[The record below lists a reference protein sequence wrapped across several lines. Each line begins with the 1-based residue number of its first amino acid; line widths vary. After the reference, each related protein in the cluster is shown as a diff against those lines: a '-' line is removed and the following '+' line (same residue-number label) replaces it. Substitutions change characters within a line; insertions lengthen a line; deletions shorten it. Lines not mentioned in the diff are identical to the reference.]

1 MYGKLKGI
9 HFLSSLCQSLAII
22 QKIQVMLVSGMI
34 FTLKSRHNCKHLN
47 YNFMKG
53 GVILAAIAAFA
64 YYKYSK
70 LSEEQKRDLV
80 NNLKQK
86 GQKLYDQYI
95 PQNLKNNFSEKA

>member
-1 MYGKLKGI
+1 
-9 HFLSSLCQSLAII
+9 
-22 QKIQVMLVSGMI
+22 
-34 FTLKSRHNCKHLN
+34 
-47 YNFMKG
+47 MKG

-70 LSEEQKRDLV
+70 LTNEQKRDLV

-95 PQNLKNNFSEKA
+95 PENLKNKFPGKA

>member
-1 MYGKLKGI
+1 
-9 HFLSSLCQSLAII
+9 
-22 QKIQVMLVSGMI
+22 
-34 FTLKSRHNCKHLN
+34 
-47 YNFMKG
+47 MKG

>member
-1 MYGKLKGI
+1 
-9 HFLSSLCQSLAII
+9 
-22 QKIQVMLVSGMI
+22 
-34 FTLKSRHNCKHLN
+34 
-47 YNFMKG
+47 MKG

-70 LSEEQKRDLV
+70 LTEEEKRDLV

-95 PQNLKNNFSEKA
+95 PQNLKNKFPEKS